1 MVTGSGLV
9 AAGAELA
16 TELFFCAVFFLEFV
30 HNSTQHSSIVFLKSH
45 AANKTSSLNLRV
57 YVMSVTKV
65 IGSMNF
71 KRGRCGLCSKTC
83 WKKTC
88 LKLYIL
94 CLISLVWFYG
104 ISTHVGY
111 SQHNGFS
118 PVCVLMCLFKW

>member
-1 MVTGSGLV
+1 MVSGHTAGAELVVAGICWYRKVVTGSGLV

-30 HNSTQHSSIVFLKSH
+30 HNSTQHSSIVSLKSH

-71 KRGRCGLCSKTC
+71 KRGRCGLCSITC
-83 WKKTC
+83 
-88 LKLYIL
+88 
-94 CLISLVWFYG
+94 
-104 ISTHVGY
+104 
-111 SQHNGFS
+111 
-118 PVCVLMCLFKW
+118 